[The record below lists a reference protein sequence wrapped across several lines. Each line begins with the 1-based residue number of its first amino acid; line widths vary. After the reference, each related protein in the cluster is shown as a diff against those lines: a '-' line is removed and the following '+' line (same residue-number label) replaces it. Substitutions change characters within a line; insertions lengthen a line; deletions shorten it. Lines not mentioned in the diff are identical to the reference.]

1 MTNNIKVMVVNDSR
15 YMNEFLSDVIS
26 SPGIEVTQ
34 RAFDGYD
41 AIRKIKRDKPDVI
54 LLDLEMPRMDG
65 LSFLEKIMKEEP
77 IPVIVVSSYGQL
89 GSEMIFDALECGAMD
104 FVSLTLEEPQKCN
117 GLRDDLISKIKAAAE
132 INPNLLTAKGYVAK
146 RLRQKATHYD
156 SAQKVVI
163 IGASTGGPRII
174 SQIMENLP
182 SAFAAGLLIVQ
193 HMPVTFTKYF
203 AHHLDNKSDLKVKEA
218 TSGDNI
224 EQGLALIAPSDS
236 HLVVNKSHKVQLN
249 DGPKR
254 LGARPSINVTMVSA
268 SEVYGPNTIGVLLS
282 GMGHDGA
289 FGMKMIK
296 KRGGITMAQDEKTSV
311 VFGMAKAACDLNA
324 VDKLVP
330 IDNLTDA
337 ILEAVEKND

>member
-1 MTNNIKVMVVNDSR
+1 MTDNIKVMVVDDSR

-26 SPGIEVTQ
+26 SPKIEVTH

-54 LLDLEMPRMDG
+54 LLDLEMPHMDG

-89 GSEMIFDALECGAMD
+89 GSEIIFDALECGAVD
-104 FVSLTLEEPQKCN
+104 FVPLTLEEPQKHH
-117 GLRDDLISKIKAAAE
+117 GLRDDLISKIKAAAG

-146 RLRQKATHYD
+146 RLRQKTTHD

-174 SQIMENLP
+174 SQIMANLP
-182 SAFAAGLLIVQ
+182 STFAAGLLIVQ
-193 HMPVTFTKYF
+193 HMPVMFTRYF

-218 TSGDNI
+218 TTGDNI
-224 EQGLALIAPSDS
+224 EQGLALVAPSDS

-268 SEVYGPNTIGVLLS
+268 SEAYGPNTIGVLLS

-296 KRGGITMAQDEKTSV
+296 KRGGITIAQDEKTSV
-311 VFGMAKAACDLNA
+311 IFGMAKAACDLKA
-324 VDKLVP
+324 VDKLIP
-330 IDNLTDA
+330 TDNLTDA